1 MAHSFFVDEKF
12 VCFPPSECQLEE
24 GRQTS
29 LNAIFKFLFRHEIIE
44 IEEFFLQLE
53 IALELALLE
62 IVNRSR
68 MTNNDWLLI
77 IIQFY
82 NPRPKSQVNNFSI
95 FVLI

>member
-44 IEEFFLQLE
+44 IEELFLQLE

-82 NPRPKSQVNNFSI
+82 NPRPYHKLTI
-95 FVLI
+95 FLFFF